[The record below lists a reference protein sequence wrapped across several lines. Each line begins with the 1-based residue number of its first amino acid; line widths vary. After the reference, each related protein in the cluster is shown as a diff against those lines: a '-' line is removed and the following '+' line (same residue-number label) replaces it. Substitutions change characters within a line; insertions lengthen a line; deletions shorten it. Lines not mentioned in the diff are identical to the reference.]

1 MKCTDFLPVEAL
13 AQGKPFASPDYE
25 GGQQMY
31 WDGMTLT
38 NVESCKGEV
47 ATSFLFVCN
56 TFELVESDSVKLDR
70 LELQVRALILANQRL
85 QEELNLNRGHR
96 SAMFYI

>member
-13 AQGKPFASPDYE
+13 AQGKPFASPDYYD
-25 GGQQMY
+25 GRQMY

-38 NVESCKGEV
+38 NVESCEGEV

-56 TFELVESDSVKLDR
+56 TFELVESDAVKADR
-70 LELQVRALILANQRL
+70 LELQVRVLTQANQKL
-85 QEELNLNRGHR
+85 QEELNQNRGRR
-96 SAMFYI
+96 STLFYI